1 VLGLTGQGIAISATT
16 IVQEQTSDTY
26 RGRAFALYDMM
37 FNGIFVA
44 GAVIGALIIPVDGKS
59 YPLIAVTAAGYL
71 LAALAYGRYGTD
83 RPGQEPDPAD
93 PSSSSAGG
101 TDSPSASAQRSSS

>member
-1 VLGLTGQGIAISATT
+1 VIA
-16 IVQEQTSDTY
+16 
-26 RGRAFALYDMM
+26 
-37 FNGIFVA
+37 
-44 GAVIGALIIPVDGKS
+44 ALIIPVDGKS

-83 RPGQEPDPAD
+83 RSRQEPDPPG
-93 PSSSSAGG
+93 PSSPASGG